1 MASDLAA
8 PTATGPT
15 DRGSATSSSPVRRAG
30 LGLLSVALLFLVVQ
44 LVLVPRPFGLSV
56 DEANYLAKVDP
67 AVPELN
73 WTAPRAWGM
82 PVLAAPVAFFSVD
95 LAVIRLYFGVLASA
109 GLAAAFWPWLRVLH
123 PAAAPLAALLFS
135 TTWFTVFF
143 GSELMPNLYVA
154 LGAVGLGGLFLRSV
168 QLPTWWR
175 TALVGMVSAFIALV
189 RPTDSVLVV
198 APLVIGALL
207 VPRLRR
213 PASLA
218 AVIVGCGAGWLP
230 WVVEAFAR
238 FGGPLT
244 RLEVAETT
252 GPQGLG
258 LNLSGLLTLP
268 RLLDGNPTYCCYGG
282 PPSDAGPVPI
292 LLTLWLLAVT
302 VAALVGVAFAARQH
316 RLPEMLVVC
325 LPAGLL
331 AAFYLLLP
339 SFLTMR
345 FLLPVF
351 ALLALPVAT
360 AVVSL
365 IAGSRGRWRSAAV
378 AVITVGVLTHII
390 GMLAIAEHALDHTA
404 ARRNLALQNAAALRP
419 LIAGRP
425 CLVVGVQ
432 AQTTAFYARCRVQGA
447 SARPRPP
454 ERVRTAQ
461 AEGRFLVALLSTP
474 PDPDSY
480 LASWREVEVPGLV
493 DGFQA
498 YLPPAQSL
506 R

>member
-1 MASDLAA
+1 MASDLVA
-8 PTATGPT
+8 PATTGPA
-15 DRGSATSSSPVRRAG
+15 DAGSAASSSPFRGSSLA
-30 LGLLSVALLFLVVQ
+30 LLLVALLFFVVQ

-73 WTAPRAWGM
+73 WTQPRAWGM
-82 PVLAAPVAFFSVD
+82 PVLAAPVAYFSAD
-95 LAVIRLYFGVLASA
+95 LPAIRLYLSVLASA

-123 PAAAPLAALLFS
+123 GPVAPLAALLFS

-143 GSELMPNLYVA
+143 GSALMPNLYVA
-154 LGAVGLGGLFLRSV
+154 LGAVGAIGIVLRSV
-168 QLPTWWR
+168 QQPKWWR
-175 TALVGMVSAFIALV
+175 TALAATVSAFIALV

-198 APLVIGALL
+198 AALVAGALL

-213 PASLA
+213 PGPLA
-218 AVIVGCGAGWLP
+218 ALIVGCVVGWLP
-230 WVVEAFAR
+230 WILEAFAR
-238 FGGPLT
+238 FGGPVT
-244 RLEVAETT
+244 RLRAAESA
-252 GPQGLG
+252 GPNG
-258 LNLSGLLTLP
+258 LNFDLSGLLTLP

-292 LLTLWLLAVT
+292 LLSVWLLTVI

-339 SFLTMR
+339 AFVTLR

-365 IAGSRGRWRSAAV
+365 TTTSRGGWRSAAV
-378 AVITVGVLTHII
+378 TVVTVGVLTHVV

-404 ARRNLALQNAAALRP
+404 ARRSVALQNGAALRP

-447 SARPRPP
+447 SARRQPP
-454 ERVRTAQ
+454 QRVRTAR
-461 AEGRFLVALLSTP
+461 AEGRVVVALLSTP
-474 PDPDSY
+474 PHPRSY
-480 LASWREVEVPGLV
+480 LSSWHEVQVPGLAR
-493 DGFQA
+493 GFQA
-498 YLPPAQSL
+498 YVPP